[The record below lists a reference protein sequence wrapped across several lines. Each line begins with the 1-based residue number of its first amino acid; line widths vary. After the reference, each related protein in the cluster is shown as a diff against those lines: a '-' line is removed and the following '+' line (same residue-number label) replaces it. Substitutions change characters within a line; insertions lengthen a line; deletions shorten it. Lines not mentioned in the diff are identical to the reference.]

1 MGCMDTA
8 SSSLGTNMAAFQIT
22 RDSAVAHLRLTRP
35 EASNALDMSFW
46 RSFGPALRE
55 LDQGGDVHALVISGE
70 GKNFCAGMDISV
82 FSSGA
87 ILPADTAAQRQAFH
101 QAVRDL
107 QGALT
112 MLEKVRFPVIAAVH
126 GACVGAGLDMVSAC
140 DLRLASADAYF
151 RIEEIN
157 IGMMADVGSLQRLPK
172 LLPEAV
178 VRELAYL
185 GSSLTAD
192 RAERLGFVNA
202 VLPDGDAVVVAALD
216 MARTIAAK
224 APLAIS
230 GSKAAITYA
239 RDHTVAEALEWVAVM
254 QGSLWNPA
262 DILAAIQARRTKE
275 PAGFSPLAPIN
286 PVQGP
291 VD

>member
-1 MGCMDTA
+1 M
-8 SSSLGTNMAAFQIT
+8 
-22 RDSAVAHLRLTRP
+22 AHLRLTRA

-55 LDQGGDVHALVISGE
+55 LDQTGDVRALVISGE

-87 ILPADTAAQRQAFH
+87 ILPAETASQRQAFQ

-107 QGALT
+107 QDALT

-126 GACVGAGLDMVSAC
+126 GACVGAGLDLVSAC
-140 DLRLASADAYF
+140 DIRLTSADAYF

-172 LLPEAV
+172 VLPEGV

-185 GSSLTAD
+185 GTSLTAD

-202 VLPDGDAVVVAALD
+202 VLPDADAVITAALD
-216 MARTIAAK
+216 MARAIASK

-239 RDHTVAEALEWVAVM
+239 RDHTVAESLEWVAVM
-254 QGSLWNPA
+254 QGSLWNPS
-262 DILAAIQARRTKE
+262 DILAAIQSRRTKE
-275 PAGFSPLAPIN
+275 AADFSPLAPIN

-291 VD
+291 AD